1 MVFLKW
7 YLIVCAAMM
16 LISYLRIWGAIIDFR
31 KQHPNAIF
39 KRVCFVTAVFNFIK
53 FIIYFIIPVFNL
65 IAFIGIFI
73 TSDEK
78 IEDMII
84 SKCEQI

>member
-1 MVFLKW
+1 MIFLKC

-16 LISYLRIWGAIIDFR
+16 LISYLKIWDVIIDFR
-31 KQHPNAIF
+31 KRHPNAIS
-39 KRVCFVTAVFNFIK
+39 KKLNLITRLFNI
-53 FIIYFIIPVFNL
+53 IECAIYFITPVVNL
-65 IAFIGIFI
+65 ITFIGIFI
-73 TSDEK
+73 ISNEK